1 MTKYLKLNS
10 ENIIMTGQKIENRAA
25 ASKVMTPTAATTATS
40 KKDMPLT
47 YTKNEEGLFVCPH
60 CDYKKS
66 NQSSMHYHMKKH
78 EEQLSHICKT
88 CKKGFL
94 QKQTLD
100 LHIRS
105 KHPELVKTT
114 DCRKFTCPF
123 EDCNFTSMTKGNCVI
138 HCLRIHFQEEIR
150 EIMNVDQETKTIEC
164 TECNQEFNSSCSFYY
179 HAKQCLPMNK
189 NDEKYKKMKELMS

>member
-1 MTKYLKLNS
+1 MR
-10 ENIIMTGQKIENRAA
+10 QKIENSSADMA
-25 ASKVMTPTAATTATS
+25 KSATTRS
-40 KKDMPLT
+40 SMPLT

-66 NQSSMHYHMKKH
+66 NQSTMHYHMKKH

-105 KHPELVKTT
+105 KHPEVKPV
-114 DCRKFTCPF
+114 DAKKFTCPF
-123 EDCNFTSMTKGNCVI
+123 DGCTFTSLTKGNCII

-150 EIMNVDQETKTIEC
+150 NMMEIHDDTKTIEC
-164 TECNQEFNSSCSFYY
+164 KECKNEFQSSSSFYY
-179 HAKQCLPMNK
+179 HAKQCLPFDK
-189 NDEKYKKMKELMS
+189 TSTKYTKLQQCMC

>member
-1 MTKYLKLNS
+1 
-10 ENIIMTGQKIENRAA
+10 MTGQKIEKRSAT
-25 ASKVMTPTAATTATS
+25 SKVMPTSAAATITTPASSSS

-105 KHPELVKTT
+105 KHPELAKTS
-114 DCRKFTCPF
+114 DSKKFKCPF
-123 EDCNFTSMTKGNCVI
+123 DGCDFTSMTKGNCVI

-150 EIMNVDQETKTIEC
+150 EIMNVDEETKTIEC
-164 TECNQEFNSSCSFYY
+164 TKCEQEFNSSCSFYY
-179 HAKQCLPMNK
+179 HTKQCLPMN
-189 NDEKYKKMKELMS
+189 NTGEKYKKIKDLLS